1 MWQEGEVDVLGV
13 AGGRGGCIRCG
24 RRDVLGHKGWT
35 EQSLHHSTQI

>member
-24 RRDVLGHKGWT
+24 RRERWMY
-35 EQSLHHSTQI
+35 